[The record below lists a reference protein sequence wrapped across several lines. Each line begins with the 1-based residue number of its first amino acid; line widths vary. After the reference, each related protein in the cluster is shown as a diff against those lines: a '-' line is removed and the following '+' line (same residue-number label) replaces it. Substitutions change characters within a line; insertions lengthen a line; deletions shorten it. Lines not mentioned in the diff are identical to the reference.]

1 MYYVGIDIGGMSI
14 KGGLLDE
21 NGVVYAK
28 KSVVTQAD
36 AHYSVIVKDI
46 ADLCV
51 ALAEEI
57 GLTKEDITAVGMG
70 IPGTINSKTGVIT
83 YANNINFE
91 KVPIVK
97 EFRKYID
104 VPTFIGNDANV
115 AALGEQRF
123 GAGKGFGDVIVVTLG
138 TGIGTGII
146 VDGTLMEGKMGA
158 GAEGGHIGLKVGGE
172 PCSCGKR
179 GCWEAYASATAL
191 IRQTKRAME
200 KNPSSLMVKF
210 AEEEGKVSGK
220 TAFLAAREGDAT
232 AQTVVNNYIRYVSE
246 GIISLVNLFRP
257 DVVLIGGGI
266 SNEGDY
272 LMERIQRR
280 VNRYAYGG
288 HRNPRVLVKKAEL
301 KNDAGMLGAV
311 ALCL

>member
-1 MYYVGIDIGGMSI
+1 MYYIGIDIGGMSI
-14 KGGLLDE
+14 KGGLVDE
-21 NGVVYAK
+21 NGTVYVK
-28 KSVVTQAD
+28 KTVVTQAD

-46 ADLCV
+46 ADLCYSII
-51 ALAEEI
+51 AEK
-57 GLTKEDITAVGMG
+57 GLTINDVQAVGMG
-70 IPGTINSKTGVIT
+70 IPGTINSQKGVIT
-83 YANNINFE
+83 YSNNINFE

-97 EFRKYID
+97 EFRKHFD

-115 AALGEQRF
+115 AALGEARF
-123 GAGKGFGDVIVVTLG
+123 GAGKNCNDVIVITLG

-146 VDGTLMEGKMGA
+146 VDGKLLEGKVGA
-158 GAEGGHIGLKVGGE
+158 GAEGGHIGIRIGGE

-191 IRQTKRAME
+191 IRQTRRAIE
-200 KNPSSLMVKF
+200 KHPDSLLVKF
-210 AEEEGKVSGK
+210 AEEEGKVSGR
-220 TAFLAAREGDAT
+220 TAFLAAHADDAT
-232 AQTVVNNYIRYVSE
+232 GKAVVNTYIRYVAE

-257 DVVLIGGGI
+257 DCVLIGGGI

-280 VNRYAYGG
+280 VNRYSYGG
-288 HRNPRVLVKKAEL
+288 HRNPKVAVRKAEL